1 MAVAGALTAVD
12 AGVLQVQ
19 GTVNGYG
26 ERCGNA
32 NLLSIAANLKLKKGI
47 DCISD
52 EQLRSLTD
60 TGRFIAEIANMPP
73 PTSQPFVGSSAFAHK
88 GGLHASAV
96 AKVEHSCRHIPPET
110 VGNDKR
116 VLVSELPGRSNIL
129 FKVDEM
135 GLDVQLSRAQA
146 RELLQIVKE
155 QGNRGF
161 QYEGAEASFELL
173 VRRTLPDYRAPFE
186 LVDFMTVVEKRSGS
200 SDLSSQVMLKV
211 KLDNEVMHTAADGN
225 GPVNALDFAL
235 RKALLNFYPELKAVR
250 LADYK
255 VRVVDQ
261 GVETEAV
268 VRVLIESADGQDT
281 WSTVGS
287 SENVIE
293 ASWMALSDS
302 LEWWLARSRRR
313 SAISGP

>member
-1 MAVAGALTAVD
+1 M
-12 AGVLQVQ
+12 
-19 GTVNGYG
+19 NGYG

-60 TGRFIAEIANMPP
+60 TGRFIAEISNMPP

-96 AKVEHSCRHIPPET
+96 AKVEHSYQHILPET

-116 VLVSELPGRSNIL
+116 VLVSELSGRSNIL

-135 GLDVQLSRAQA
+135 GLDVQLSQAQA
-146 RELLQIVKE
+146 RELLQMVKE
-155 QGNRGF
+155 QENRGF
-161 QYEGAEASFELL
+161 QYEGAEASFEFL
-173 VRRTLPDYRAPFE
+173 VHRTLPDYRAPFE

-211 KLDNEVMHTAADGN
+211 KVGNEVMHTAADGN
-225 GPVNALDFAL
+225 GPVNALDFAR

-255 VRVVDQ
+255 VR
-261 GVETEAV
+261 GWIRAWE
-268 VRVLIESADGQDT
+268 LKP
-281 WSTVGS
+281 WSGFS
-287 SENVIE
+287 
-293 ASWMALSDS
+293 
-302 LEWWLARSRRR
+302 
-313 SAISGP
+313 

>member
-1 MAVAGALTAVD
+1 M
-12 AGVLQVQ
+12 Q

-60 TGRFIAEIANMPP
+60 TGRFIAEITNMPP

-96 AKVEHSCRHIPPET
+96 AKVEHSYQHILPET

-116 VLVSELPGRSNIL
+116 VLVSELSGRSNIL
-129 FKVDEM
+129 FKMDEM
-135 GLDVQLSRAQA
+135 GLDVQLSQAQA
-146 RELLQIVKE
+146 RELLQMVKE
-155 QGNRGF
+155 QENREF
-161 QYEGAEASFELL
+161 QYEGAEAYFELL

-211 KLDNEVMHTAADGN
+211 KVDNEVMHTSADGN

-235 RKALLNFYPELKAVR
+235 HKALLNFYPELKAVR

-261 GVETEAV
+261 GVGTEAV
-268 VRVLIESADGQDT
+268 VRVLIESTDGQDT

-293 ASWMALSDS
+293 ASWRALSDS
-302 LEWWLARSRRR
+302 LEWWLARSRWR
-313 SAISGP
+313 SAISGPQ

>member
-1 MAVAGALTAVD
+1 
-12 AGVLQVQ
+12 
-19 GTVNGYG
+19 
-26 ERCGNA
+26 
-32 NLLSIAANLKLKKGI
+32 
-47 DCISD
+47 
-52 EQLRSLTD
+52 
-60 TGRFIAEIANMPP
+60 
-73 PTSQPFVGSSAFAHK
+73 
-88 GGLHASAV
+88 
-96 AKVEHSCRHIPPET
+96 
-110 VGNDKR
+110 
-116 VLVSELPGRSNIL
+116 
-129 FKVDEM
+129 M
-135 GLDVQLSRAQA
+135 GLDVQLSQAQA
-146 RELLQIVKE
+146 RELLQVVKE
-155 QGNRGF
+155 QENRGF

-255 VRVVDQ
+255 VRVEDQ
-261 GVETEAV
+261 GVGAEAV
-268 VRVLIESADGQDT
+268 VRVLIESADGQDS

>member
-1 MAVAGALTAVD
+1 
-12 AGVLQVQ
+12 
-19 GTVNGYG
+19 
-26 ERCGNA
+26 
-32 NLLSIAANLKLKKGI
+32 
-47 DCISD
+47 
-52 EQLRSLTD
+52 
-60 TGRFIAEIANMPP
+60 MPP

-96 AKVEHSCRHIPPET
+96 AKVEHSYQHILPET

-116 VLVSELPGRSNIL
+116 VLVSELSGRSNIL
-129 FKVDEM
+129 FKMDEM
-135 GLDVQLSRAQA
+135 GLDVQLSQAQA
-146 RELLQIVKE
+146 RELLQMVKE
-155 QGNRGF
+155 QENREF
-161 QYEGAEASFELL
+161 QYEGAEAYFELL

-211 KLDNEVMHTAADGN
+211 KVDNEVMHTSADGN

-235 RKALLNFYPELKAVR
+235 HKALLNFYPELKAVR

-261 GVETEAV
+261 GVGTEAV
-268 VRVLIESADGQDT
+268 VRVLIESTDGQDT

-287 SENVIE
+287 SENVID
-293 ASWMALSDS
+293 ASWRALSDS
-302 LEWWLARSRRR
+302 LEWWLARSRWR
-313 SAISGP
+313 SAISGPQ